1 MLDSVWLACG
11 WRTLTLYLMSIRSI
25 SQLKVVMVCTTDN
38 TILVGD
44 YGFEKIIFLEKVR
57 LATCCT
63 LRDGLRRGLCQMSI
77 LLYQPLNV
85 NTS

>member
-1 MLDSVWLACG
+1 MLDSVWLVCG

-44 YGFEKIIFLEKVR
+44 YGWSFTERIIF
-57 LATCCT
+57 
-63 LRDGLRRGLCQMSI
+63 
-77 LLYQPLNV
+77 
-85 NTS
+85 